1 MIERGS
7 EMGRGRRRGGE
18 EEEKAEERKNGKM
31 GE

>member
-7 EMGRGRRRGGE
+7 EMGRGRRRGDE